1 MMEFYSANF
10 SMKNGIVYNII
21 RLMVSLKEK
30 VSTSISWRYNM
41 LYAKATGLQP
51 KGRFKILGKI
61 HIHKGKNAIFSTGEN
76 FLFLSGATY
85 NPLTTNAHGCI
96 FIMDNAVL
104 EIGKN
109 VGMSGT
115 TIWVAK
121 YIKIGNNVKIG
132 GGTTLIDTD
141 AHSLSFKD
149 RRNEISDVKNRIDKE
164 IIIEDDVL
172 IGANVIILK
181 GVHIGA
187 RSIIGAGSV
196 VTKDVPEDCIVA
208 GNPAKVIKQLT
219 KDE

>member
-1 MMEFYSANF
+1 MES
-10 SMKNGIVYNII
+10 GIVYNII
-21 RLMVSLKEK
+21 RLMVALKEK
-30 VSTSISWRYNM
+30 VSMSISWRYNM

-76 FLFLSGATY
+76 FLFLSGSTY

-115 TIWVAK
+115 IIWVAK
-121 YIKIGNNVKIG
+121 HIKIGNNVKIG
-132 GGTTLIDTD
+132 GGTTLMDTD

-149 RRNEISDVKNRIDKE
+149 RRNEISDAKNRIDK
-164 IIIEDDVL
+164 
-172 IGANVIILK
+172 
-181 GVHIGA
+181 
-187 RSIIGAGSV
+187 
-196 VTKDVPEDCIVA
+196 P
-208 GNPAKVIKQLT
+208 
-219 KDE
+219 

>member
-1 MMEFYSANF
+1 MNSA
-10 SMKNGIVYNII
+10 
-21 RLMVSLKEK
+21 
-30 VSTSISWRYNM
+30 
-41 LYAKATGLQP
+41 
-51 KGRFKILGKI
+51 
-61 HIHKGKNAIFSTGEN
+61 
-76 FLFLSGATY
+76 
-85 NPLTTNAHGCI
+85 
-96 FIMDNAVL
+96 
-104 EIGKN
+104 
-109 VGMSGT
+109 
-115 TIWVAK
+115 

>member
-10 SMKNGIVYNII
+10 SMKNEIVLVYNII
-21 RLMVSLKEK
+21 RLIVSLKEK

-76 FLFLSGATY
+76 FLSGATY

-149 RRNEISDVKNRIDKE
+149 RRNEISDAKNRIDKE
-164 IIIEDDVL
+164 II
-172 IGANVIILK
+172 
-181 GVHIGA
+181 
-187 RSIIGAGSV
+187 GAGCV

-208 GNPAKVIKQLT
+208 GNPAKVVKILK
-219 KDE
+219 KGIC

>member
-1 MMEFYSANF
+1 
-10 SMKNGIVYNII
+10 
-21 RLMVSLKEK
+21 
-30 VSTSISWRYNM
+30 
-41 LYAKATGLQP
+41 
-51 KGRFKILGKI
+51 
-61 HIHKGKNAIFSTGEN
+61 
-76 FLFLSGATY
+76 
-85 NPLTTNAHGCI
+85 
-96 FIMDNAVL
+96 MDNAVL

-115 TIWVAK
+115 IIWVAK

-149 RRNEISDVKNRIDKE
+149 RRNEISDAKNRIDKE

-208 GNPAKVIKQLT
+208 GNPAKVVKILK
-219 KDE
+219 KGIC

>member
-1 MMEFYSANF
+1 MEFYSANF

-21 RLMVSLKEK
+21 RLMMSLKEK

-121 YIKIGNNVKIG
+121 YIKIGNNVKICLLY
-132 GGTTLIDTD
+132 TPP
-141 AHSLSFKD
+141 SP
-149 RRNEISDVKNRIDKE
+149 R
-164 IIIEDDVL
+164 
-172 IGANVIILK
+172 
-181 GVHIGA
+181 
-187 RSIIGAGSV
+187 
-196 VTKDVPEDCIVA
+196 DCS
-208 GNPAKVIKQLT
+208 
-219 KDE
+219 